1 MTHPELQAALAR
13 VNVTIDASEAHGW
26 LTGALCVRD
35 RYGAAEWLEEMAED
49 SGGAEPVADP
59 PLAVMPV
66 ETLAAL
72 RSDEFGF
79 APLLPDDEAPLPE
92 RVAAIAAWAAGFL
105 YGVGTGASERAI
117 AAAGD
122 VGEFLHDLADIAR
135 AELEPGRDD
144 DAGEADF
151 VELVEFVR
159 AGAQLTFDELAGARA
174 DAPG

>member
-1 MTHPELQAALAR
+1 MTHPELEAALAR
-13 VNVTIDASEAHGW
+13 VHVTIDASEAHGW
-26 LTGALCVRD
+26 LAGALCVRD
-35 RYGAAEWLEEMAED
+35 GYGAAEWLAEMAED
-49 SGGAEPVADP
+49 SGGAAPAADP
-59 PLAVMPV
+59 PLAGMPA

-72 RSDEFGF
+72 RSDQFEF

-92 RVAAIAAWAAGFL
+92 RVDALAAWAGGFL
-105 YGVGTGASERAI
+105 YGVGTGASEPAI

-122 VGEFLHDLADIAR
+122 VGEFLRDLADIAR
-135 AELEPGRDD
+135 VELEPGRED

-159 AGAQLTFDELAGARA
+159 AGAQLTFDDLAGARA